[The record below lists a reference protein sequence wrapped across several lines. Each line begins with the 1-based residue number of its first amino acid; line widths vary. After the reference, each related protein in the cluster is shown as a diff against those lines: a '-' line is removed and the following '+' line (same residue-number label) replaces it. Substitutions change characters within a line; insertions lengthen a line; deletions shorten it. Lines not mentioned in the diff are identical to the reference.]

1 MTKEDFIRLTSLKSG
16 VTQKD
21 IRIVIEA
28 MSDIIFD
35 VISREDSVKFGSVCT
50 FSGVTR
56 PAKTVRNPKTG
67 EAKHVEEQHGY
78 PKCKFSSTSKTML
91 EYYNAM
97 NINKRKKKK
106 AKTEEKIEEE
116 YTI

>member
-56 PAKTVRNPKTG
+56 PAKTIRNPKTG
-67 EAKHVEEQHGY
+67 EAKHVEEQHGC
-78 PKCKFSSTSKTML
+78 PKCKFSS
-91 EYYNAM
+91 N
-97 NINKRKKKK
+97 
-106 AKTEEKIEEE
+106 
-116 YTI
+116 

>member
-21 IRIVIEA
+21 IRVVIEA

-35 VISREDSVKFGSVCT
+35 VISREDNVKFGNVCT

-67 EAKHVEEQHGY
+67 EAKYVGEQHGC

-106 AKTEEKIEEE
+106 EKIEDE
-116 YTI
+116 YYD